1 MSDSP
6 VNAFTSWQP
15 LEEVIVGRCY
25 TPDYFDFINDA
36 QVKDQLGRIMA
47 ETEEDLDNL
56 QKTIETYG
64 ATVRRPV
71 LKVSQDDFA
80 QAQLSGDGAPLPPL
94 TPRDWQISLGDKL
107 LRVLAMQELDE
118 VCADYEQQ
126 GATVINPH
134 GPTGFDENCILNGGS
149 ASCIV
154 RVGKDVFFDNSE
166 FLTEAQAKWI
176 QQNVLND
183 RDYRFHEART
193 EGHGD
198 AVFAILKPGVILS
211 TYHADDLNLES
222 EFPGW
227 DFLRLN
233 DPSIVAAQN
242 MGRIKEVNRPD
253 EAWYYTGGTPSDK
266 MRSYVNN
273 YLEHWLGY
281 INETVFDVNC
291 LVLDEQNVIFSAE
304 NEKVF
309 KFCEKHGINPIV
321 SPLRHQYF
329 WDGGISCCTQ
339 DIRRRGGLEDYFS

>member
-6 VNAFTSWQP
+6 VSAFTSWQP

-25 TPDYFDFINDA
+25 TPDYFDFIDDP
-36 QVKDQLGRIMA
+36 QVRDQLGRIMS

-64 ATVRRPV
+64 ATVRRPI
-71 LKVSQDDFA
+71 LKVTKDDFA
-80 QAQLSGDGAPLPPL
+80 QAQLNGNGAPLPPL

-118 VCADYEQQ
+118 VCADYEAQ
-126 GATVINPH
+126 GANVINPH
-134 GPTGFDENCILNGGS
+134 GATGYDPDCILNGGS

-154 RVGKDVFFDNSE
+154 RVGRDIFFDNSE

-211 TYHADDLNLES
+211 TYHADDLNLEA

-253 EAWYYTGGTPSDK
+253 EAWYYTGGTPSDR

-304 NEKVF
+304 NETVF

-339 DIRRRGGLEDYFS
+339 DIRRRGGLEDYLS